1 MMAGGKLQKTRVK
14 VIYCSKTGNTKKV
27 AEAIADEMKTEAIEA
42 AAVGSGYDMKKCDL
56 IFVGSGN
63 YKSAPEREMIEFLK
77 AIVPAEDRYAAV
89 FGTAGGSN
97 KGHLSKMKE
106 ILEEKEVRVLD
117 EWCCPGQE
125 YELKNKG
132 RPNEEDL
139 KKARDFARKTL
150 RKIEVL

>member
-1 MMAGGKLQKTRVK
+1 MMGGKLQKTRIK
-14 VIYCSKTGNTKKV
+14 VFYCSKSGNTKKV
-27 AEAIADEMKTEAIEA
+27 AEAIANEMKTEAIEA

-63 YKSAPEREMIEFLK
+63 YKSAPGNEMVEFLK
-77 AIVPAEDRYAAV
+77 SVVPAEDRYAAL

-106 ILEEKEVRVLD
+106 ILEKKGIMVLD

-125 YELKNKG
+125 YALKNMG

-139 KKARDFARKTL
+139 EKARDFARKTL

>member
-1 MMAGGKLQKTRVK
+1 MVGGKLQKTRVK
-14 VIYCSKTGNTKKV
+14 VFYCSKSGNTKKV
-27 AEAIADEMKTEAIEA
+27 AEAIAAEMKTEAIEA
-42 AAVGSGYDMKKCDL
+42 AAVGNGYNMKKCDL

-63 YKSAPEREMIEFLK
+63 YQSAPGKEIVEFLK
-77 AIVPAEDRYAAV
+77 SVVPAEDRYAAV

-106 ILEEKEVRVLD
+106 LLEKKEIRVLD

-139 KKARDFARKTL
+139 EGAKDFARKTL